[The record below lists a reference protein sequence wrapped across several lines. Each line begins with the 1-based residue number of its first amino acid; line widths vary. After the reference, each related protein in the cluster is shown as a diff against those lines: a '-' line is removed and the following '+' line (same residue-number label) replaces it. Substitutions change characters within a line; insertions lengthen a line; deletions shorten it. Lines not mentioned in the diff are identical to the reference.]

1 MERKTI
7 IIEDAVR
14 KGSLAS
20 LVFAIFAFLTS
31 IVAPNF
37 ISNNP
42 SGKKASAFAPSI
54 HRSWSISQLSLAFCL
69 FSTIFISNRKAAMIL
84 TGIVGISWAFA
95 LWVPFAIIGR
105 EIAARQERNANIMDG
120 EIGPLEQDQAGAI
133 MGLHNTSISLP
144 QIIAALTSCI
154 IFWITKAFG
163 SEDGIGWVLRT
174 GGCAAL
180 VAAWLSSR
188 MER

>member
-1 MERKTI
+1 MERKTT

-31 IVAPNF
+31 IIAPNF
-37 ISNNP
+37 INGDT
-42 SGKKASAFAPSI
+42 SGKKKASFRPYLP
-54 HRSWSISQLSLAFCL
+54 RSWSISQLSLAFCL
-69 FSTIFISNRKAAMIL
+69 FSTIFVSDRRAAMIL
-84 TGIVGISWAFA
+84 TSIVGISWAFA

-105 EIAARQERNANIMDG
+105 EIAARQERNANVNEG
-120 EIGPLEQDQAGAI
+120 EIGPPQQDQAGAI
-133 MGLHNTSISLP
+133 MGLHNTSISMP
-144 QIIAALTSCI
+144 QIIAAVTSSI
-154 IFWITKAFG
+154 IFWIAKAFG